1 MSSDTVAAISTPLG
15 PGGIGSVR
23 ISGPE
28 ACTILNR
35 LFKRPSKSVSHGKNA
50 ESDTPLLTHRVYY
63 GFIIN
68 PDGGDI
74 VDEVLAIIMRGPK
87 SFTREDVV
95 EIHSH
100 SGFVVLNRIL
110 SAVVDAGARLAD
122 PGEFTKRAFLN
133 GRIDL
138 TQAEAIV
145 DLINAPC
152 ETAAKI
158 ASSQIKGGLRDAVE
172 ALTNKIIGLQATV
185 EAIVEF
191 ADDAGLDESE
201 SLDNI
206 RMALCQ
212 SILPQITSL
221 IQRQEDT
228 MVYRQGVSLTIAGMP
243 NVGKS
248 SLLNRLVQKE
258 AAIVSEFPGTT
269 RDIVREYVSIKG
281 VPVVVFDTA
290 GIHDTNDP
298 VECIGIEKAHK
309 QIRVADI
316 ILLVVEATRPL
327 NKFEVRLF
335 SQCKAK
341 KTIIVI
347 NKDDIAKEKAVATIK
362 STIDDQPCI
371 RVSARVGSGL
381 EKLKKEI
388 FKGIVVGA
396 GSVEGNWISPNLRQ
410 RKLLEIAKRD
420 LLRLIQSLE
429 TNPSPDLVSDMIN
442 NILKG
447 LSEIS
452 GGRNRED
459 LYDHIFSQFCI
470 GK

>member
-15 PGGIGSVR
+15 PGGIGIIR

-28 ACTILNR
+28 AYTILNR
-35 LFKRPSKSVSHGKNA
+35 LFKRPSKAVFHGKHA
-50 ESDTPLLTHRVYY
+50 ESGSLLLTHRVYY
-63 GFIIN
+63 GFIIDPN
-68 PDGGDI
+68 GGDI
-74 VDEVLAIIMRGPK
+74 LDEVLAIIMRGPK

-138 TQAEAIV
+138 TQAEAII

-152 ETAAKI
+152 ETAAQI
-158 ASSQIKGGLRDAVE
+158 ASSQINGGLRDAVE
-172 ALTNKIIGLQATV
+172 ALTKEILSLQATV
-185 EAIVEF
+185 EAMVEF
-191 ADDAGLDESE
+191 AEDDGLDQSE
-201 SLDNI
+201 RFETM
-206 RMALCQ
+206 RMVLCQ
-212 SILPQITSL
+212 SIIPKITSL

-228 MVYRQGVSLTIAGMP
+228 MVYRQGLSLTIAGMP

-248 SLLNRLVQKE
+248 SLLNRLVKKE

-281 VPVVVFDTA
+281 VPVVVCDTA

-316 ILLVVEATRPL
+316 ILLVVEATQPL
-327 NKFEVRLF
+327 NKFELRLF
-335 SQCKAK
+335 SQCRAK

-347 NKDDIAKEKAVATIK
+347 NKDDIAAETAVAAIQ
-362 STIDDQPCI
+362 SAFDDLPSI
-371 RVSARVGSGL
+371 RVSAKLGSGL

-388 FKGIVVGA
+388 FKGVVVES
-396 GSVEGNWISPNLRQ
+396 GSAEGNWISPNLRQ

-420 LLRLIQSLE
+420 LLRLTQGLE
-429 TNPSPDLVSDMIN
+429 TNPSPDLVSDMMN
-442 NILKG
+442 NILNG
-447 LSEIS
+447 LGEIS
-452 GGRNRED
+452 GGRTRED
-459 LYDHIFSQFCI
+459 LYDQIFSQFCV